1 MDEARTTGGEES
13 RERLG
18 DGAFALLLLAS
29 PASALTIPSL
39 GLALPNLAF
48 PLGSLAILV
57 LWRRDLGDLLRRH
70 ALLLS
75 AVAALLAWTALSTL
89 ASMKPET
96 SVRHLV
102 KSVLYA
108 VTFAALLVRFAQG
121 ERAKRS
127 LRALLALLA
136 ALGLLGVVESFFPAS
151 PLFQLFRDER
161 SLTILPRISS
171 ILPWPNPYGVLMAAG
186 VALSRRMASAGF
198 VTRRTALL
206 ASLLFLSQAAQSGS
220 RNAWG
225 VVALVLVVEAVQGRR
240 DGSSLGAVG
249 LAGFFAA
256 ALVLLPVAA
265 FQLRIE
271 RSSPV
276 ARALLPEKYV
286 GSTSLADPLQ
296 SLSLR
301 GRIWRLAGE
310 CIRYQPVLGLGP
322 GVFTRYATPPVMNRV
337 GLNTH
342 CLPLNLAVDLGLPGL
357 ALAAFVVA
365 VLRPRRWL
373 GLPAGAALAALFAG
387 QVVDCF
393 LYEPVT
399 LLVMM
404 ACAASVAA
412 PRPEP

>member
-1 MDEARTTGGEES
+1 MDDARTTGGDES
-13 RERLG
+13 RKRLG

-29 PASALTIPSL
+29 PASALTVPIL
-39 GLALPNLAF
+39 GVGLPNLVF
-48 PLGSLAILV
+48 PLASLGILV
-57 LWRRDLGDLLRRH
+57 LSRRDLGGLLRRH

-75 AVAALLAWTALSTL
+75 AVAALLAWTALSTV

-96 SVRHLV
+96 SVRLLV

-108 VTFAALLVRFAQG
+108 VTFAALLVRFAEEG
-121 ERAKRS
+121 RARRS
-127 LRALLALLA
+127 LRALLGFLVVLA
-136 ALGLLGVVESFFPAS
+136 LLGVAESFFPESA
-151 PLFQLFRDER
+151 LYQLFRDER
-161 SLTILPRISS
+161 SLSILPRVAS

-186 VALSRRMASAGF
+186 VALSESLASARL
-198 VTRRTALL
+198 VARRTALL

-225 VVALVLVVEAVQGRR
+225 VVALVLVVEAVRGLRE
-240 DGSSLGAVG
+240 GTSLRAVG
-249 LAGFFAA
+249 LAAFFAA
-256 ALVLLPVAA
+256 GLFLLPVAA

-276 ARALLPEKYV
+276 ARALLPNQYV
-286 GSTSLADPLQ
+286 GSTSLADPLL

-301 GRIWRLAGE
+301 ARIWRLAGE

-322 GVFTRYATPPVMNRV
+322 GVFTRYASPPVMKRV

-357 ALAAFVVA
+357 ALGVLVVVA
-365 VLRPRRWL
+365 LRPARWL
-373 GLPAGAALAALFAG
+373 GLPAGTALAAFFSG
-387 QVVDCF
+387 QVIDCF
-393 LYEPVT
+393 LYEPAT

-404 ACAASVAA
+404 ACAASVAS

>member
-1 MDEARTTGGEES
+1 MDDARTTGGEES

-29 PASALTIPSL
+29 PASALTVPFL
-39 GLALPNLAF
+39 GVGLPNLAF
-48 PLGSLAILV
+48 PLASFAILV
-57 LWRRDLGDLLRRH
+57 LSRRDLGGLLRRH

-75 AVAALLAWTALSTL
+75 AVAALLAWTALSTV

-96 SVRHLV
+96 SVRLLV

-108 VTFAALLVRFAQG
+108 VTFAALLVRFAEEG
-121 ERAKRS
+121 RVKRS
-127 LRALLALLA
+127 LRALLTLLA
-136 ALGLLGVVESFFPAS
+136 ALALLGVAESFFPAA

-186 VALSRRMASAGF
+186 VALSRRMASAGL
-198 VTRRTALL
+198 VARRTALL

-225 VVALVLVVEAVQGRR
+225 VVALVLVVEVVMGRR
-240 DGSSLGAVG
+240 DGSSLGAAG
-249 LAGFFAA
+249 LAAFFAA
-256 ALVLLPVAA
+256 ALFLLPVAA

-301 GRIWRLAGE
+301 SRIWRLAGE

-365 VLRPRRWL
+365 ALRPARWL